1 MNRQG
6 FAYLVAVLILGLLAF
21 MGLFLAQ
28 SSSAEYSQAA
38 ISVYRTMSRQLAEA
52 AADEAYVML
61 EERFKDKSE
70 TGFMQQLLW
79 QASGSQTPK
88 GGGSTGLNPTLLHD
102 FTDLK
107 DKVTQTLTLKDY
119 HMTRAGFTIEKIL
132 PSIKGCRPIPNG
144 PLDDDAAYHRSP
156 DRTKGF
162 DDHYSRD
169 WYLVIQLDITVA
181 LQKQRNFRIDYTIS
195 RDVKLLNLGPIARNY
210 TMFSINGH
218 RIPSGDSATIQARLR
233 NEMNSPTTRAG
244 GRLILW
250 NMPFQSRVYLHGP
263 SIINL
268 ENPELA
274 AAGERQFGGA
284 YNIYD
289 PKYPKPGIN
298 QAFQYSDTFYGMSY
312 LPTMGRAIFP
322 SKTLWDSIAV
332 WWRPGKDR
340 KSDEIA
346 NRDTYLGLFTDETA
360 YGGLLPHR
368 NRTFGE
374 VLGDISSRGIQD
386 TYFRGTTA
394 FQKFLP
400 GGPFCR
406 TPWKFVSPTLMG
418 EDRYLP
424 NSTADFSGAVSK
436 VFPKDDLHLR
446 IEHRWRD
453 DDVKVA
459 EQSKIYARAYK
470 IKYNNVTNNVETPPK
485 EELMEFSLSYY
496 NESDPEGFLSK
507 LGYSLSS
514 IGESF
519 WRNFTM
525 PFEAI
530 TVIASPLI
538 NRIWPGQDTIVS
550 ASAEQFFRNLFPNN
564 FKYNFRGIVTRKL
577 ADESE
582 IPRDAEGRW
591 LLNGV
596 YWLDSCQIDS
606 SVTYVGTGTIM
617 VSQFTPDRPFK
628 IRGSIVSLKA
638 EDHVTPLGHLNIF
651 YNPNDESISDTTD
664 RMLILEGK
672 GNMIEASVYSCYGI
686 RTTDGDISEAE
697 LIAIGIHPDRP
708 TNEWGGDCLSKISE
722 KSNMIYGNYVN
733 FYMCKDKQ
741 EGDLWIVH
749 NFNSPLYFDKYAT
762 GYKTVQTKLDESEDN
777 RKAYELMTHEF
788 FMSPKIMHVASMG
801 GNDEDDE

>member
-38 ISVYRTMSRQLAEA
+38 VSVYRTMARQLAEA

-61 EERFKDKSE
+61 EERFKDKTE
-70 TGFMQQLLW
+70 TGFLQQLLW
-79 QASGSQTPK
+79 QASGSQVPK
-88 GGGSTGLNPTLLHD
+88 GGGATGLNPTLLHD

-132 PSIKGCRPIPNG
+132 PNIKGCRPIPNG
-144 PLDDDAAYHRSP
+144 PLDDPENYHRSP

-169 WYLVIQLDITVA
+169 WYLVIQLDITIA
-181 LQKQRNFRIDYTIS
+181 LQKQRKFKVDFTIS

-210 TMFSINGH
+210 SMFSILGH
-218 RIPSGDSATIQARLR
+218 RIPSGDPASVQAALR
-233 NEMNSPTTRAG
+233 NEMNMPDRAG

-263 SIINL
+263 AIVNL

-274 AAGERQFGGA
+274 SERQFGGA

-289 PKYPKPGIN
+289 PKYPQPGIN

-312 LPTMGRAIFP
+312 LPTIGRAIFP

-332 WWRPGKDR
+332 WWRPGKQR

-386 TYFRGTTA
+386 TYFRGTNVN
-394 FQKFLP
+394 QKFLP

-424 NSTADFSGAVSK
+424 NSTADFSGAVNK
-436 VFPKDDLHLR
+436 VFPKDDQHLR
-446 IEHRWRD
+446 IEHRWLAD
-453 DDVKVA
+453 DTKIA
-459 EQSKIYARAYK
+459 EQSKIYARTYK

-485 EELMEFSLSYY
+485 EELMEFSLSYF
-496 NESDPEGFLSK
+496 NESDPEGFLGK

-538 NRIWPGQDTIVS
+538 NRIWPGQDTLVS
-550 ASAEQFFRNLFPNN
+550 ANAEQIFKNLFPNN
-564 FKYNFRGIVTRKL
+564 FKYNFRGIATRQL

-606 SVTYVGTGTIM
+606 SVTYVGTGTIL
-617 VSQFTPDRPFK
+617 VTKFTPDRPFK

-638 EDHVTPLGHLNIF
+638 DDRVTPLGHLNIF
-651 YNPNDESISDTTD
+651 YQPYDQTVSDVTD
-664 RMLILEGK
+664 RMLTIEGS
-672 GNMIEASVYSCYGI
+672 GNMIEASVFSCYGI
-686 RTTDGDISEAE
+686 RTTDGDV
-697 LIAIGIHPDRP
+697 LDLTRVGIYPDRP
-708 TNEWGGDCLSKISE
+708 TNEWAGDCLSKISE
-722 KSNMIYGNYVN
+722 ASNMIYGNYVN
-733 FYMCKDKQ
+733 FFMCKDKQ

-749 NFNSPLYFDKYAT
+749 NFNSPLYFDKYNT
-762 GYKTVQTKLDESEDN
+762 GFKAAQVKIDENEDN

>member
-38 ISVYRTMSRQLAEA
+38 ISVYRTMGRQLAEA
-52 AADEAYVML
+52 AADEAYVMI
-61 EERFKDKSE
+61 EERFKDKTD
-70 TGFMQQLLW
+70 TGFFQQLLW

-107 DKVTQTLTLKDY
+107 DKVTQTMTLKDY

-132 PSIKGCRPIPNG
+132 PNIKGCRPIPQG
-144 PLDDDAAYHRSP
+144 PLDNIELYHRSP
-156 DRTKGF
+156 DRKDGF
-162 DDHYSRD
+162 DNHYSRD
-169 WYLVIQLDITVA
+169 WYLVIQLDITIA
-181 LQKQRNFRIDYTIS
+181 LQKQRKFKIDYTIS

-210 TMFSINGH
+210 TLFSINGQ
-218 RIPSGDSATIQARLR
+218 RIPTGDAATIQGRLR
-233 NEMNSPTTRAG
+233 QEMNSPVRPG

-250 NMPFQSRVYLHGP
+250 NMPFQSRVYMHGP
-263 SIINL
+263 TIINL

-274 AAGERQFGGA
+274 AERQFGGG

-289 PKYPKPGIN
+289 PKYPQPGIN

-332 WWRPGKDR
+332 WWRPGKER

-368 NRTFGE
+368 NRSFTE

-386 TYFRGTTA
+386 TYFRGTSVT
-394 FQKFLP
+394 QKFLP

-406 TPWKFVSPTLMG
+406 TPWKYVSSTLMA

-424 NSTADFSGAVSK
+424 NSNADFSGATAK
-436 VFPKDDLHLR
+436 IFPKDDLHLR
-446 IEHRWRD
+446 IEHRWLA
-453 DDVKVA
+453 DDVKAA
-459 EQSKIYARAYK
+459 EQSKIYAKAFK
-470 IKYNNVTNNVETPPK
+470 IKYNNVTNNIGENPP

-496 NESDPEGFLSK
+496 NESDPEGFLGK

-519 WRNFTM
+519 WRSFTM

-530 TVIASPLI
+530 TVLASPLI
-538 NRIWPGQDTIVS
+538 NRIWPGEDTMVS
-550 ASAEQFFRNLFPNN
+550 AAAEQEFKNLFPNN
-564 FKYNFRGIVTRKL
+564 FKYNYRGIVTRKFV
-577 ADESE
+577 DESE

-606 SVTYVGTGTIM
+606 SVTYVGTGTII
-617 VSQFTPDRPFK
+617 VSKYTPDRPFK
-628 IRGSIVSLKA
+628 IKGSIVALKA
-638 EDHVTPLGHLNIF
+638 SDQVTPLGHLNIF
-651 YNPNDESISDTTD
+651 YNPSDETVSDTTD
-664 RMLILEGK
+664 RMLTIEGS
-672 GNMIEASVYSCYGI
+672 GNMIEASVYSCYGV
-686 RTTDGDISEAE
+686 RTTEGDV
-697 LIAIGIHPDRP
+697 LDMTKVGIYPDRP
-708 TNEWGGDCLSKISE
+708 TNEWDKDCLSKISDA
-722 KSNMIYGNYVN
+722 SNVICGNYVN
-733 FYMCKDKQ
+733 LYMCKDKQ
-741 EGDLWIVH
+741 EGDLWIIH
-749 NFNSPLYFDKYAT
+749 NFNSPLYFDKYST
-762 GYKTVQTKLDESEDN
+762 GYKAVQVKIDENEEN
-777 RKAYELMTHEF
+777 RKAYELKVHEF
-788 FMSPKIMHVASMG
+788 FMSPRIMHVASMG
-801 GNDEDDE
+801 GSGEDDE

>member
-38 ISVYRTMSRQLAEA
+38 VSVYRTMARQLAEA

-61 EERFKDKSE
+61 EERFKDKTE
-70 TGFMQQLLW
+70 TGFLQQLLW
-79 QASGSQTPK
+79 QASGSQPPA

-132 PSIKGCRPIPNG
+132 PNIKGCRPIPNG
-144 PLDDDAAYHRSP
+144 PLDDPEAYHRSP
-156 DRTKGF
+156 DRSKGF

-169 WYLVIQLDITVA
+169 WYLVVQLDITIA
-181 LQKQRNFRIDYTIS
+181 LQKQRKFKIDFTIS
-195 RDVKLLNLGPIARNY
+195 RDVKLLNLSPMARNY
-210 TMFSINGH
+210 TMFSILGH
-218 RIPSGDSATIQARLR
+218 RIPSGDAAGIQAALR
-233 NEMNSPTTRAG
+233 NEMNMPDRAG

-263 SIINL
+263 AIINI

-274 AAGERQFGGA
+274 SERQFGGA

-289 PKYPKPGIN
+289 PKYPQPGIN

-332 WWRPGKDR
+332 WWRPGKQR
-340 KSDEIA
+340 KTDEIA

-386 TYFRGTTA
+386 TYFRGTNVN
-394 FQKFLP
+394 QKFLP

-406 TPWKFVSPTLMG
+406 TPWKFVSPSLMG

-424 NSTADFSGAVSK
+424 NSTADFSGAVNK
-436 VFPKDDLHLR
+436 VFPKDDQHLR
-446 IEHRWRD
+446 IEHRWLAD
-453 DDVKVA
+453 NTEVA
-459 EQSKIYARAYK
+459 EQSRVYARTYK

-538 NRIWPGQDTIVS
+538 NRIFPGQDTMVS
-550 ASAEQFFRNLFPNN
+550 ASAEQIFKNLFPNN

-617 VSQFTPDRPFK
+617 VTKFTPDRPFK
-628 IRGSIVSLKA
+628 IRGSIVALKA
-638 EDHVTPLGHLNIF
+638 DNHVTPLGHLNIF
-651 YNPNDESISDTTD
+651 YHPYDQTVTD
-664 RMLILEGK
+664 VTERMLTIEGA
-672 GNMIEASVYSCYGI
+672 GNMIEASVFSCYGI
-686 RTTDGDISEAE
+686 RTTDGDV
-697 LIAIGIHPDRP
+697 LDMTKVGIFPDRP

-722 KSNMIYGNYVN
+722 VSNMIYGNYLN

-741 EGDLWIVH
+741 EGDLWVVH
-749 NFNSPLYFDKYAT
+749 NFNSPLFFDKYDT
-762 GYKTVQTKLDESEDN
+762 GYKAVQVKIDENEEN
-777 RKAYELMTHEF
+777 RKAYELMAHEF
-788 FMSPKIMHVASMG
+788 FLSPKIMHVASMG
-801 GNDEDDE
+801 GSDEDDE

>member
-6 FAYLVAVLILGLLAF
+6 FAYLIAVLILGLLAF

-38 ISVYRTMSRQLAEA
+38 ISVYRTMGRQLAEA

-79 QASGSQTPK
+79 QASTSQTPK
-88 GGGSTGLNPTLLHD
+88 GGGATGLNPTLLHD
-102 FTDLK
+102 FSDLK
-107 DKVTQTLTLKDY
+107 DKITQTLTLKNY

-132 PSIKGCRPIPNG
+132 PNIKGCRPIPQG
-144 PLDDDAAYHRSP
+144 PLDDITWYHRSP
-156 DRTKGF
+156 DRKDGF
-162 DDHYSRD
+162 DNHYSRD

-181 LQKQRNFRIDYTIS
+181 LQKQRKFKIDYTIS

-210 TMFSINGH
+210 TLFSINGH
-218 RIPSGDSATIQARLR
+218 RIPKGDAATVQATLR
-233 NEMNSPTTRAG
+233 HEMNMPNSPG

-250 NMPFQSRVYLHGP
+250 NTPFQSRVYLHGP

-268 ENPELA
+268 ENPELGRP
-274 AAGERQFGGA
+274 GERQFGGG

-289 PKYPKPGIN
+289 PKYPKPGEN

-332 WWRPGKDR
+332 WWRPGKER
-340 KSDEIA
+340 KSDKIA
-346 NRDTYLGLFTDETA
+346 NRDTYLNLFTDETA

-368 NRTFGE
+368 ERTFGE
-374 VLGDISSRGIQD
+374 ILGDISSRGIQD
-386 TYFRGTTA
+386 TYFRGSNVT
-394 FQKFLP
+394 QKFLP

-406 TPWKFVSPTLMG
+406 TPWKYVSTQALKPLYAPNQKPRLG
-418 EDRYLP
+418 FPED
-424 NSTADFSGAVSK
+424 DE
-436 VFPKDDLHLR
+436 HLR
-446 IEHRWRD
+446 IEHRWLAED
-453 DDVKVA
+453 ATVA
-459 EQSKIYARAYK
+459 EQSKIYARTFQ
-470 IKYNNVTNNVETPPK
+470 IKYNNVTNNIRTPIK

-496 NESDPEGFLSK
+496 NDSDPEGFLGK

-519 WRNFTM
+519 WRSFTM

-530 TVIASPLI
+530 TVLAAPLV
-538 NRIWPGQDTIVS
+538 NKIWPGKDSMIS
-550 ASAEQFFRNLFPNN
+550 AAAEQEFKNLFPNN
-564 FKYNFRGIVTRKL
+564 FKLNFRSIVTRKM

-596 YWLDSCQIDS
+596 YWLDSCQIEN
-606 SVTYVGTGTIM
+606 SVTYVGTGTIV
-617 VSQFTPDRPFK
+617 VSQYNPERPFK
-628 IRGSIVSLKA
+628 VRGSIVSLKA
-638 EDHVTPLGHLNIF
+638 DDKVTPLGHLNIF
-651 YNPNDESISDTTD
+651 YNPSDETVSDTTD
-664 RMLILEGK
+664 RMLIIEGY
-672 GNMIEASVYSCYGI
+672 GNVIEASVYSCYGI
-686 RTTDGDISEAE
+686 RTTDGDV
-697 LIAIGIHPDRP
+697 LDMTRVGIYSDRP
-708 TNEWGGDCLSKISE
+708 TNDWDPDCLSQIIE
-722 KSNMIYGNYVN
+722 KSNVVFGNYVN
-733 FYMCKDKQ
+733 FYMCKNKQ
-741 EGDLWIVH
+741 EADLWIVH
-749 NFNSPLYFDKYAT
+749 NNNSPLYFNKIDT
-762 GYKTVQTKLDESEDN
+762 RFEVVQKKLDEDEEN

-801 GNDEDDE
+801 GSGEDDE